1 MNNLQKKS
9 EIRRAKSFLIPNSS
23 FLIKL
28 AALVLIFT
36 ITAPEVFNAVNAFR
50 FLNVFH
56 VSAAFAKDDDK
67 KDTSDPEGDLPL
79 EKINRDHFFRMVEL
93 CWPKYIQVLIRKL
106 ANLVFDKTVQGILNL
121 IPAIGGLIGDF
132 WDSLKV
138 FRDKVDAPVFPR
150 CHCKDDD
157 NTQDSAWM
165 PLNWFFSQTY
175 INKATEHR
183 KKNLFPNME
192 LNQRSMYASVDVS
205 GYSSIGITINSEGI
219 NRYYDLRNAQ
229 YGPTFLLR
237 PGNFDGIYPDYSGF
251 TSVINEHDRIAEW
264 WRKTEYGHLW
274 VMEIMQKKRFS
285 DNELSLRNTALEKIF
300 SLTPDDT
307 SSSTST
313 TKIFDLLPDW
323 DWNTIKEKHVTLNQ
337 TGISQTA
344 GLQYLGVQAKFLGTQ
359 AEANVFTAYS
369 LTEMGLTPRQNKK
382 SLRNAFHKNVDL
394 MAHDAANKR
403 TTSRKQKLGF

>member
-121 IPAIGGLIGDF
+121 IPAVGGLIGDI

-150 CHCKDDD
+150 CNCKDDD

-205 GYSSIGITINSEGI
+205 GYSSIGNNIVEGI
-219 NRYYDLRNAQ
+219 DRYYDIRKAK
-229 YGPTFLLR
+229 YGPTLLLIHDQF
-237 PGNFDGIYPDYSGF
+237 NAAYVDYNNF
-251 TSVINEHDRIAEW
+251 TSVIDEHDRISDW
-264 WRKTEYGHLW
+264 WRKTEFGHLW
-274 VMEIMQKKRFS
+274 IMEIMQSKPFS
-285 DNELSLRNTALEKIF
+285 NSELSFRNDMLEKMF

-323 DWNTIKEKHVTLNQ
+323 DWNTIKEKHVTLNK

-344 GLQYLGVQAKFLGTQ
+344 GLQYLGVQTKLLSSQT
-359 AEANVFTAYS
+359 EANAFTAYT
-369 LTEMGLTPRQNKK
+369 LMEMGLTPRQNKR
-382 SLRNAFHKNVDL
+382 SLKNAFHKNVDL